1 MSDECLV
8 NANDPG
14 RMMMMSL
21 EAGQQDVSSYA
32 DVLTVFGKTRTQFA
46 YFHIILHSFKDDG
59 RSGCK
64 WEWPEEIAGAK
75 GHSLLVVI

>member
-21 EAGQQDVSSYA
+21 EAGQHDVSSYA

-59 RSGCK
+59 KSGCK
-64 WEWPEEIAGAK
+64 WKWSKEIAGTESRS
-75 GHSLLVVI
+75 SLAVL